1 MCELTKHH
9 SLVNRCS
16 YCLGERGTSV
26 WHGFCLSTW
35 PNRASDRMTFPS
47 TLLSGFLEESTALL
61 PQDSSYFAPRPGV
74 YGRGTLLN
82 GGLQESTKDQPMASN
97 SEPSDAND
105 SEGCF
110 SSLPVLL
117 GLVGRMVPITA
128 GKSLVTMKQCQRIRL
143 VWW

>member
-1 MCELTKHH
+1 M
-9 SLVNRCS
+9 
-16 YCLGERGTSV
+16 

-117 GLVGRMVPITA
+117 
-128 GKSLVTMKQCQRIRL
+128 
-143 VWW
+143 